1 MSIET
6 VNLIDTLHVSAAD
19 GLTADHFAPATDA
32 PVANV
37 VASVA
42 KPLTPAAA
50 TVVAAPVASTP
61 GAVTFASLNLCGDL
75 LRACERLGFT
85 APTSVQARVVPAA
98 LAGGDLMVS
107 SQTGSGKTAAF
118 LLPSLQGLML
128 EAQGKAPMPARAAPT
143 VIVLCPTRELAQ
155 QVAADAIEL
164 VKGSRGVRVATIM
177 GGMPYGKQIASLK
190 GAALVVATP
199 GRLLDL
205 CNSRAIRLDQVKCLV
220 VDEADRM
227 LDLGFADDLQL
238 IHERSIQ
245 RQQTLMF
252 SATFAGRVM
261 TLAEGMMT
269 NPERIELATA
279 HDRHDNITQTL
290 HWADSADHKRRLL
303 DHWLSDATLDQAVVF
318 ASTQVESEEIAEQLR
333 ERGFQASALH
343 GAMPQAVRN
352 RRLDALRK
360 GQTKILVATDVA
372 ARGIDVPT
380 ISHVINYGL
389 PMKAEDYVHRIG
401 RTGRAGRSGV
411 AITLAE
417 HRERVKIRAIERY
430 TQQTLVA
437 SVIPGLEPTR
447 TERPRNDSGRPGH
460 RPGGSGRPGQRP
472 AGARGHGHAGTGA
485 GTGAGRPSGARPAGA
500 RPAGARP
507 AVARPAGSE
516 FRGARRSGE
525 R

>member
-1 MSIET
+1 MNRSPPEFFG
-6 VNLIDTLHVSAAD
+6 
-19 GLTADHFAPATDA
+19 GLQCRTHFG
-32 PVANV
+32 VRRV
-37 VASVA
+37 LRR
-42 KPLTPAAA
+42 PLTGYHDM
-50 TVVAAPVASTP
+50 SS
-61 GAVTFASLNLCGDL
+61 TFASLELCTSL
-75 LRACERLGFT
+75 LQACERLGYT
-85 APTSVQARVVPAA
+85 APTAVQLRVVPAA
-98 LAGGDLMVS
+98 LAGGDLLVS

-118 LLPSLQGLML
+118 LLPALQGLML
-128 EAQGKAPMPARAAPT
+128 EAETNKMMPPRAAPT
-143 VIVLCPTRELAQ
+143 VVVLCPTRELAQ

-164 VKGSRGVRVATIM
+164 VRGSRGVRVATVM

-205 CNSRAIRLDQVKCLV
+205 CNSRAIRLDSVKCLV

-227 LDLGFADDLQL
+227 LDLGFADDLQT
-238 IHERSIQ
+238 IHERCAQ

-261 TLAEGMMT
+261 TLAGGMT
-269 NPERIELATA
+269 KDAERIELSHAS
-279 HDRHDNITQTL
+279 DRHDNISQTL
-290 HWADSADHKRRLL
+290 HWADNAEHKRRLL
-303 DHWLSDATLDQAVVF
+303 DHWLSDVTLDQAVVF
-318 ASTQVESEEIAEQLR
+318 ASTQVESEEIAEELR
-333 ERGFQASALH
+333 ARGFQAMALH

-352 RRLDALRK
+352 RRLDGLRR

-430 TQQTLVA
+430 TQQPLEA

-447 TERPRNDSGRPGH
+447 TARPGGDERRPGGHRPSGRPGH
-460 RPGGSGRPGQRP
+460 RPGAPR
-472 AGARGHGHAGTGA
+472 GA
-485 GTGAGRPSGARPAGA
+485 GGPARPAGPRTGA
-500 RPAGARP
+500 PRPAG
-507 AVARPAGSE
+507 GGGGE
-516 FRGARRSGE
+516 FRGARRSNE